1 MQVPNDANTARVTAR
16 FVPLRADSAVGSLF
30 ERSHV
35 EPVTLF
41 QHDPYCPISHRAY
54 RELTGV
60 PIEVPLVDVAHDAD
74 ITRAIE
80 ELTAVP
86 HESPEVLVLRSG
98 RVVWTASH
106 FAITRGALT
115 RAVRQAAS
123 VQLDEQ
129 PESVCDAACGYGDT
143 TLKEQWPESP
153 RLAMWLRAA
162 WEGQ

>member
-1 MQVPNDANTARVTAR
+1 MEARMQEPNYANTARGTAR
-16 FVPLRADSAVGSLF
+16 FVPLRAESAVGSLF

-80 ELTAVP
+80 ERTGVP
-86 HESPEVLVLRSG
+86 HEAPHVLVLRSG
-98 RVVWTASH
+98 RVVWSASP
-106 FAITRGALT
+106 FPITRGAT
-115 RAVRQAAS
+115 CAGGAA
-123 VQLDEQ
+123 
-129 PESVCDAACGYGDT
+129 PAPA
-143 TLKEQWPESP
+143 PSP
-153 RLAMWLRAA
+153 RATKSRLHRPCRT
-162 WEGQ
+162 